1 MWFWIWTLLVVVAL
15 VVAFFVVRSLW
26 RKFKAVFT
34 TASAS
39 AERAGEILAS
49 SAERTELKLAEQP
62 STAPTLDADTVD
74 LLMRVER
81 LRDERLQRRAVRRR
95 PRPAVYRRWLSIYR

>member
-1 MWFWIWTLLVVVAL
+1 MWLLIWTLLVVAAL

-39 AERAGEILAS
+39 AERAGEVFATS
-49 SAERTELKLAEQP
+49 TERTELKLAEQP
-62 STAPTLDADTVD
+62 STAHTINADPVE

-81 LRDERLQRRAVRRR
+81 LRDERLLRLAFRRR